1 MRAFRLLFLAAVV
14 WFTALGCVST
24 ASPPASLT
32 LKAQPPAA
40 VEVDP
45 ERLRTHVTTLI
56 GTSRPRNSQ
65 NPLALDQAAAY
76 VSRELGTAGYTIFEQ
91 RFQVDGQPY
100 KNIIARYG
108 TATTLPRIV
117 VGAHYDVAGQGPGAD
132 DNASGV
138 AGLIELARL
147 VAQHKPTLGYC
158 VEFVAY
164 TLEEPPHFGESTM
177 GSAVHAK
184 ALKQEGAGL
193 RLMLSLEM
201 IGYFSD
207 APKSQQ
213 LPPSFLRSGSF
224 SSTGNFI
231 AVVGRKGANDPIGLV
246 AQAMRLGSDIPVE
259 AVAAPMMM
267 GAGLSDQLNYWNEG
281 YLGLM
286 ITDTSFYR
294 NPNYHKPTDLPD
306 TLNYTSMAEVVE
318 GLYYALLAL

>member
-1 MRAFRLLFLAAVV
+1 MRTLRILAFVSVAWL
-14 WFTALGCVST
+14 TALGCVST
-24 ASPPASLT
+24 ASPPTTLT
-32 LKAQPPAA
+32 LKAQPTAA

-45 ERLRTHVTTLI
+45 ERLRTHVTALI

-65 NPLALDQAAAY
+65 NPLALDQAAGY
-76 VSRELGTAGYTIFEQ
+76 ISREFAAAGYAIYEQ
-91 RFQVDGQPY
+91 RYQVEGQPY
-100 KNIIARYG
+100 KNIIARFG
-108 TATTLPRIV
+108 PVTAPRIV

-147 VAQHKPTLGYC
+147 VSQQKPALGYC

-164 TLEEPPHFGESTM
+164 TLEEPPHFGKPTM

-184 ALKQEGAGL
+184 SLKQEAARV
-193 RLMLSLEM
+193 RLMISLEM
-201 IGYFSD
+201 IGYYSD
-207 APKSQQ
+207 APNSQQ

-231 AVVGRKGANDPIGLV
+231 AVVGRKGATDPIGLV

-259 AVAAPMMM
+259 AVLSSLLM

-281 YLGLM
+281 YSAVM
-286 ITDTSFYR
+286 ITDTAFYR
-294 NPNYHKPTDLPD
+294 NANYHKTTDLPD
-306 TLNYTSMAEVVE
+306 TLHYPKMAETVE
-318 GLYYALLAL
+318 GLYYVLLSL